1 MKDIRR
7 KFDLMVDLLKF
18 TSNKNLL
25 SKVVTYATT
34 DFIVKFCQKKN
45 IYIYIY
51 IWVRD
56 TKYMGKF
63 NFELNFTLFFLSFK
77 LCVRK

>member
-34 DFIVKFCQKKN
+34 DFIVKFCKKKN
-45 IYIYIY
+45 IYI
-51 IWVRD
+51 WVRY
-56 TKYMGKF
+56 TKYMGKYF
-63 NFELNFTLFFLSFK
+63 SK
-77 LCVRK
+77 KVHG

>member
-45 IYIYIY
+45 IYIYI
-51 IWVRD
+51 WVRY

>member
-34 DFIVKFCQKKN
+34 DFIVKFCQKKKK

-51 IWVRD
+51 
-56 TKYMGKF
+56 MGKIH
-63 NFELNFTLFFLSFK
+63 E
-77 LCVRK
+77 VHG

>member
-34 DFIVKFCQKKN
+34 DFIVKFCQKN
-45 IYIYIY
+45 IYIY
-51 IWVRD
+51 IWVRY